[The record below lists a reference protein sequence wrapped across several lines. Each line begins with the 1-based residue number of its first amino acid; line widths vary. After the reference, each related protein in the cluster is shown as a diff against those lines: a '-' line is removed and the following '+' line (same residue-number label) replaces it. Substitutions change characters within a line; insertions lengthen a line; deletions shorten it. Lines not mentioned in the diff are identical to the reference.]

1 MSKKDLIGLL
11 LVSYGI
17 LNQVFG
23 NGFDSAS
30 MFITCILS
38 IVVGCVVLNFES
50 DKSSDKSNG

>member
-1 MSKKDLIGLL
+1 MTKKDLIGLL

-30 MFITCILS
+30 MFIICVLS
-38 IVVGCVVLNFES
+38 IVVGCIVLNLEENTN
-50 DKSSDKSNG
+50 K